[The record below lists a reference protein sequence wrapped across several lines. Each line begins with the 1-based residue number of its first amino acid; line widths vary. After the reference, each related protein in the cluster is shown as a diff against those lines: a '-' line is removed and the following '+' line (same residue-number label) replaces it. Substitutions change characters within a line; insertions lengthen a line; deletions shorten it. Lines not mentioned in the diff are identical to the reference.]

1 MGGGFILYS
10 GITPPSTPPKSPR
23 SESSE
28 RTRLAPVYLNNQA
41 IDVPKR
47 LQADVCNAADSI
59 RSNWLNALN
68 LKKELVLNPDI
79 LIPLLNHAK
88 LYWHDWL
95 DKQPEETSASD
106 RIENAFINNKNL
118 SKEESDC
125 VRKII
130 SDYKNTV
137 EMAVSQS
144 NSNPIPIYFCF
155 LHSIWV
161 VREEPVRVECQC
173 LIM

>member
-1 MGGGFILYS
+1 MGRLFGGFGFNDFLS
-10 GITPPSTPPKSPR
+10 LPQNPSPTESVR
-23 SESSE
+23 S
-28 RTRLAPVYLNNQA
+28 TVYVNNQA

-47 LQADVCNAADSI
+47 LQADVCNAADRI
-59 RSNWLNALN
+59 RSNWFNALN

-95 DKQPEETSASD
+95 AKQPEETSASD
-106 RIENAFINNKNL
+106 RIENAFVNNKNL
-118 SKEESDC
+118 SKEESEW
-125 VRKII
+125 VMQTI

-137 EMAVSQS
+137 EMAVSKS
-144 NSNPIPIYFCF
+144 NSSPIPP
-155 LHSIWV
+155 IWMV
-161 VREEPVRVECQC
+161 CEEPVRVECQC